1 MSGGARLRSPRRA
14 LVLALALVIVVG
26 GTTGAW
32 AISRR
37 STATTAATQLVAAT
51 TGTMKQTVSATG
63 TVEPQQQANLQFGQT
78 GKVTAVDVQ
87 VGQQVTAGSTLAT
100 LDPSSL
106 QSAVTLAQAQLTA
119 AQAQLTAAQAQ
130 LTAADTAGNAA
141 QIASANAQVTS
152 AQGRLTSAQ
161 QALAQAS
168 LTTPLTGT
176 VAAVN
181 IVPGDQVTGASTGS
195 ASSSGSGPASSSS
208 SGSGSG
214 GSDSSGSGSSGPG
227 AGSVSSSASS
237 AQVVVIST
245 TSWLVDASVGASD
258 LPSLKTGMQATITAG
273 GGADPVFG
281 TVSTI
286 GVLGTTSGGT
296 STFPVTIA
304 VTGRPS
310 GLYAGSTATVLIT
323 VKQLPDVL
331 TVPTQAI
338 HVDNGQTVVYQMRNG
353 QQVSTPVTVGTVS
366 GATTE
371 ITQGLHD
378 GDQVVLAARPTTN
391 RGTGTRTGSDGS
403 GAGGGG
409 APGGGGLGGGGL
421 GGSGTGRTGGGTGS
435 RG

>member
-26 GTTGAW
+26 GSTGAW

-100 LDPSSL
+100 LDPSPL
-106 QSAVTLAQAQLTA
+106 QSAVTL

-195 ASSSGSGPASSSS
+195 ASSSGSGQASSSS

-403 GAGGGG
+403 GGGGG

>member
-1 MSGGARLRSPRRA
+1 MSGEARLRSPRRA

-26 GTTGAW
+26 GSTGAW

-106 QSAVTLAQAQLTA
+106 QSAVTLAQAQLM
-119 AQAQLTAAQAQ
+119 AAQAQ

-214 GSDSSGSGSSGPG
+214 GPDSSGSGSSGPG
-227 AGSVSSSASS
+227 ASSVNSSASS

-258 LPSLKTGMQATITAG
+258 LPSLKTGMQATITAVG
-273 GGADPVFG
+273 AADPVFG

>member
-100 LDPSSL
+100 LDPNSL
-106 QSAVTLAQAQLTA
+106 QSAVTL

-353 QQVSTPVTVGTVS
+353 QQVSTLVTVGTVS

-403 GAGGGG
+403 GGGGG

>member
-14 LVLALALVIVVG
+14 LVLALALVIVMG

-106 QSAVTLAQAQLTA
+106 QSAVTL

-227 AGSVSSSASS
+227 ASSVSSSASS

-273 GGADPVFG
+273 GAADPVFG

-403 GAGGGG
+403 GGGGSG

>member
-119 AQAQLTAAQAQ
+119 AQAQLTAA
-130 LTAADTAGNAA
+130 DTAGNAA

-214 GSDSSGSGSSGPG
+214 GPDSSGSGSSGPG
-227 AGSVSSSASS
+227 ASSVSSSASS

-258 LPSLKTGMQATITAG
+258 LPSLKTGMQATITAVG
-273 GGADPVFG
+273 AADPVFG

-403 GAGGGG
+403 GGGGSG

>member
-14 LVLALALVIVVG
+14 LVLALALVIVMG

-37 STATTAATQLVAAT
+37 STTTTAATQLVAAT

-63 TVEPQQQANLQFGQT
+63 TVEPQQQANLQFGQS
-78 GKVTAVDVQ
+78 GKVTAVGVQ

-119 AQAQLTAAQAQ
+119 AQAQLTAAD
-130 LTAADTAGNAA
+130 TAANAA

-227 AGSVSSSASS
+227 ASSVSSSASS

-273 GGADPVFG
+273 GAADPVFG

-403 GAGGGG
+403 GGGGSG

>member
-26 GTTGAW
+26 GSTGAW

-51 TGTMKQTVSATG
+51 TETMKQTVSATG

-106 QSAVTLAQAQLTA
+106 QSAVTL

-195 ASSSGSGPASSSS
+195 ASSSGSGQASSSS

-353 QQVSTPVTVGTVS
+353 QQVSTLVTVGTVS

-403 GAGGGG
+403 GGGGG

>member
-14 LVLALALVIVVG
+14 LVLALALVIVMG

-37 STATTAATQLVAAT
+37 STTTTAATQLVAAT

-119 AQAQLTAAQAQ
+119 AQAQLTAAD
-130 LTAADTAGNAA
+130 TAANAA

-227 AGSVSSSASS
+227 ASSVSSSASS

-273 GGADPVFG
+273 GAADPVFG

-338 HVDNGQTVVYQMRNG
+338 HVVNGQTVVYQMRNG

-403 GAGGGG
+403 GGGGSG